1 MFALLVKL
9 KAEQD
14 FIWESCHQEAFDQI
28 KQYLTNPPVMM
39 PTVPRRQLKL
49 YISASKETI
58 GSLLAQDVDDDSVER
73 AIYYQLSRV
82 LNDAERI
89 YNAI

>member
-1 MFALLVKL
+1 
-9 KAEQD
+9 
-14 FIWESCHQEAFDQI
+14 
-28 KQYLTNPPVMM
+28 MM